1 MKKIY
6 LIILIF
12 WCLLISCSKMSTG
25 EKGEQ
30 YYEKGDFK
38 KAEEYFLKAVKKS
51 KDNIAMNYLGSLYAK
66 QEKYEL
72 AEKYWKMAIDNN
84 NREAYFNLG
93 NLYIE
98 LKKYDL
104 AEQYYKLI
112 EENNKIETLHELGVV
127 LHNLGVINEK
137 KGDYIQ
143 AKEYYKKAFENGY
156 AESKQPLRDIEGM
169 GY

>member
-1 MKKIY
+1 
-6 LIILIF
+6 
-12 WCLLISCSKMSTG
+12 
-25 EKGEQ
+25 
-30 YYEKGDFK
+30 
-38 KAEEYFLKAVKKS
+38 
-51 KDNIAMNYLGSLYAK
+51 MNYLGSLYAK

-72 AEKYWKMAIDNN
+72 AEKYWKMAIANN

-127 LHNLGVINEK
+127 LHNLWVINEE

-156 AESKQPLRDIEGM
+156 AESKQSLRDIEGM